1 MNEEYFLILLNN
13 MTIDRNYDAS
23 YFENVFKLIKD
34 FCDADEVV
42 TDNFKRKGDPVV
54 KLNINE
60 DENDLI
66 FRIDLVNTKIVV
78 KNPKKKFQNKEMF
91 EAFLGTIL
99 NNIFKNMVL
108 VEKLKKEKN
117 IDSLL
122 QVYNRKAYDEVLSE
136 EKMHRMCGVAFVDV
150 NGLGVVNNMYGHEY
164 GDNLL
169 KTVADC
175 LKQYFRY
182 CDIYRIGGDE
192 LVIIVENI
200 SEYLFLTKLNMATSL
215 ISKTP
220 YSVSVGVMYQDEVI
234 NLKQMVNEASIK
246 MKDNKEEYRRLH
258 PEKYIN
264 KYEVHYVGNNNELSR
279 N

>member
-1 MNEEYFLILLNN
+1 MNEQYFLILLSN
-13 MTIDRNYDAS
+13 MIIARNYDAS

-34 FCDADEVV
+34 FCEADKVV

-60 DENDLI
+60 DENDLV
-66 FRIDLVNTKIVV
+66 FRINLVNTKIVV
-78 KNPKKKFQNKEMF
+78 KNPKKKFQDKEMF

-99 NNIFKNMVL
+99 NNIFKNMIL
-108 VEKLKKEKN
+108 VEKLKQEKN

-122 QVYNRKAYDEVLSE
+122 QVYNRSAYDEVLSE
-136 EKMHRMCGVAFVDV
+136 ENMHRMCGVAFVDA
-150 NGLGVVNNMYGHEY
+150 NGLGVVNNMYGHEA
-164 GDNLL
+164 GDKLL

-182 CDIYRIGGDE
+182 YDIYRIGGDE
-192 LVIIVENI
+192 LVIICENI
-200 SEYLFLTKLNMATSL
+200 SKDLFLTKLDMATSS

-220 YSVSVGVMYQDEVI
+220 YTVSVGVMYQEEV
-234 NLKQMVNEASIK
+234 NDLKQMVNEASVK
-246 MKDNKEEYRRLH
+246 MKENKEEYRRLH
-258 PEKYIN
+258 PEEYIN
-264 KYEVHYVGNNNELSR
+264 KYEVHYVGNNNEASR